1 MVAEIFNIKYF
12 EVIFRWRLPSI
23 GGHLQL
29 GIAFHQRLS
38 SFQAFLILVW
48 SPELKFEISGRSIQW
63 LPRYSTFY
71 ILRSSSIGG
80 RLHFEHFWFWFC
92 PMTFRSQTWTGKLWR
107 KYVVSF
113 LLIFVFLPVK
123 TFDSLYENYTC
134 IQLYSNQIF
143 LSTYT
148 PFPNKN
154 TII

>member
-80 RLHFEHFWFWFC
+80 RLHFEHFWFWFS
-92 PMTFRSQTWTGKLWR
+92 PM
-107 KYVVSF
+107 
-113 LLIFVFLPVK
+113 
-123 TFDSLYENYTC
+123 SLSSKFEEDPISGCWN
-134 IQLYSNQIF
+134 IQLLSLDNLSLNTQTDTQTDTHTHRQISDCSSS
-143 LSTYT
+143 LASA
-148 PFPNKN
+148 
-154 TII
+154 